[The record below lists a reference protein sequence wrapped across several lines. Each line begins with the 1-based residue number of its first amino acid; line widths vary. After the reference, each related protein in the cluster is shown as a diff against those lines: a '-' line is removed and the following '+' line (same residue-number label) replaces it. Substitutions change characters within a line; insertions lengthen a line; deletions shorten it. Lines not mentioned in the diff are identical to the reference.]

1 MNSVFRK
8 IRQRDKYIA
17 QLYDKLK
24 LITALYNFHN
34 QQRAYKIQKNIIN
47 YLYSIEIALKKIQV
61 NLKKKQLLLYE
72 TKYSFKYHLCYTI
85 THINFVI

>member
-47 YLYSIEIALKKIQV
+47 YLYSIEIALKK
-61 NLKKKQLLLYE
+61 NSSKLEKKNN
-72 TKYSFKYHLCYTI
+72 CYYMKLNIVLNI
-85 THINFVI
+85 TFVIQLRILIL